1 MTFQSTILPTSKDYD
16 VTEMQLVVSD
26 LLSKINVLAGQ
37 LATLQK
43 QKATVNTLGMV
54 KVGTGLTI
62 SSDGT
67 ISAL

>member
-1 MTFQSTILPTSKDYD
+1 MAFQSTILPTSKDYD

-43 QKATVNTLGMV
+43 QKATVSTLGMV

-67 ISAL
+67 ISVY

>member
-1 MTFQSTILPTSKDYD
+1 MAFQSTILPTSKDYD

-43 QKATVNTLGMV
+43 QKATVITLGMV

-67 ISAL
+67 ISV